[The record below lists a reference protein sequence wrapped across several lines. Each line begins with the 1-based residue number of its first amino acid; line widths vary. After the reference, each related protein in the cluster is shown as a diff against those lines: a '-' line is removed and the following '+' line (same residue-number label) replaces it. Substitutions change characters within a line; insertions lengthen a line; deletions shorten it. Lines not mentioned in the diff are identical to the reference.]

1 MKVRL
6 LCGPGLGHFAA
17 LTFAY
22 SRMPLAMTP
31 SVQSSCPEMWRAF
44 SISFACR
51 TVTKRCPWIRPL
63 TSEPGTPVT
72 GRRQLVR
79 ARLERPCVIER
90 GQFLSREASEE
101 YPALI
106 FWQQS
111 KAGGGG
117 LHQASS
123 AGATIPAGVAV
134 LLSFDLVRI
143 ILCG

>member
-1 MKVRL
+1 
-6 LCGPGLGHFAA
+6 
-17 LTFAY
+17 
-22 SRMPLAMTP
+22 
-31 SVQSSCPEMWRAF
+31 MWRAF

-117 LHQASS
+117 LHQAGS
-123 AGATIPAGVAV
+123 AGATIPAGVVV